1 MNFVIPKKSTMNK
14 LYRLIKKFYKKN
26 SYSFFDEIGQRIFF
40 VSSNMNNF
48 VVIISPED
56 KKMEIFYGED
66 GLLTC
71 HNLLSGDDR
80 AIRSYGINSISVEEN
95 DVEDT
100 IYGKDYYE
108 KKYKFYQSNGKN
120 VVYFSSKFGQ
130 KPLMLDQ
137 SESLLVVD
145 VLEKLLNI
153 QAGLKKKGY
162 NKYAEEMVYT
172 FEFKNSKRKF
182 SLSYELLE
190 RFNFIPKLTT
200 EDVDDGRF
208 AHKLS
213 QMEVKPGVIHIGQI
227 QGFSTYEIYDNLIEI
242 EVGFCPIYFYGATED
257 GQVNHVIYSSPKEKI
272 TMISNAVCTMFFEKH
287 GLYDTVVTDNIYI
300 YNNMYDSLSA
310 VGVELIFD
318 PSDSL
323 NKFMTS
329 FMIKMSQISGDVN
342 VVDEAITE
350 NKDELKM
357 IIINS
362 FDELDE
368 LNEHFFSNT
377 LEDEIVEEVVKDE
390 ENEEDDEFDEEGPSQ
405 YVS

>member
-14 LYRLIKKFYKKN
+14 LYRLVKKFYKLN
-26 SYSFFDEIGQRIFF
+26 TYEFFDGIGQRIFF
-40 VSSNMNNF
+40 ITSNAFSF

-56 KKMEIFYGED
+56 NKLEIFHGED
-66 GLLTC
+66 GLITC

-80 AIRSYGINSISVEEN
+80 AIRNYGINSISVEEH

-100 IYGKDYYE
+100 IYGKEFYE
-108 KKYKFYQSNGKN
+108 KKYKFFQSNGKN
-120 VVYFSSKFGQ
+120 VVYYSSKFGQ
-130 KPLMLDQ
+130 RPLMLNQ
-137 SESLLVVD
+137 EESLLVID
-145 VLEKLLNI
+145 VLEKLLCI
-153 QAGLKKKGY
+153 QKSLKKKGY
-162 NKYAEEMVYT
+162 NKYEEEMVYT

-190 RFNFIPKLTT
+190 TFNFIPNLTS
-200 EDVDDGRF
+200 DVEDDGRF
-208 AHKLS
+208 AQKLS
-213 QMEVKPGVIHIGQI
+213 KLEVKPGVIHIGQI

-287 GLYDTVVTDNIYI
+287 GLYDTVITDNIYI

-323 NKFMTS
+323 NNFMTS
-329 FMIKMSQISGDVN
+329 FMIRMSQVSSDVN
-342 VVDEAITE
+342 IVDEAINE

-357 IIINS
+357 IILNS
-362 FDELDE
+362 YDELDE
-368 LNEHFFSNT
+368 LNDQFFSKS
-377 LEDEIVEEVVKDE
+377 LADEIVEEVVEDE
-390 ENEEDDEFDEEGPSQ
+390 EIEESDGLDEDSPSE